1 MTMSLQA
8 EGVSAVQAH
17 AAGAALFPALRR
29 PNLLPVPREQEE
41 FVPAV
46 KLDGPLDLPLD
57 ELSFHRLTTSA
68 EIAQILHLRGEIQL
82 PAAALADPAFHT
94 REKKETSTA

>member
-17 AAGAALFPALRR
+17 AAGATLFPALRR
-29 PNLLPVPREQEE
+29 PDLIPLPREQEE

-46 KLDGPLDLPLD
+46 KVDGRLELPLD
-57 ELSFHRLTTSA
+57 ELSFHRLTTTA

-82 PAAALADPAFHT
+82 PSSALADPLFHT
-94 REKKETSTA
+94 REKKETSTV